1 MTANQGLPQTRTAG
15 PALAL
20 RLGVF
25 NQTQNPGPTISSFT
39 GTVTTVTVT
48 NSIQLE
54 VSSAVP
60 GAQAQPGQPGPTRA
74 LAFT

>member
-39 GTVTTVTVT
+39 GTVTGAAHGDCH
-48 NSIQLE
+48 QLD
-54 VSSAVP
+54 S
-60 GAQAQPGQPGPTRA
+60 T
-74 LAFT
+74 